1 MLSLKRIGFVLILL
15 WIVFGVTTAQA
26 QSLTIGSVQ
35 ACAASEVV
43 VPVIGDGI
51 NNIGSITLFIT
62 FNNTNITFKSVDNID
77 SQIQNMNYSLLQN
90 PVKLAFA
97 WSGVTPVSFQ
107 QKKMFDLRFSY
118 TGNSSDIV
126 FNTDCE
132 IANSKL
138 EIIPVLYN
146 NGQLL
151 SGLPQIGLQPKDT
164 LIKPG
169 ASAKFWVNASNA
181 ENYSWMESKD
191 NGSTWQVLVES
202 DIYKGTHSSELRVIS
217 IPVSFSNN
225 KYNCTINSLYCSL
238 KTSDAVLK
246 VDNQASVNE
255 NNKVDFVKLSANP
268 NPVNTTTDFCFNLPD
283 DGFTE
288 ILILDLSGKILYK
301 LGESYYLKGDHTI
314 TFDANKLAKGIYI
327 GKLVV
332 NNKITGFNTCIKLV
346 KT

>member
-1 MLSLKRIGFVLILL
+1 M
-15 WIVFGVTTAQA
+15 VFGVSTAQA

-35 ACAASEVV
+35 ACAASEVLI
-43 VPVIGDGI
+43 PVMGDGI
-51 NNIGSITLFIT
+51 ENIGSITLFIT
-62 FNNTNITFKSVDNID
+62 FDNTDITFKSVDNID
-77 SQIQNMNYSLLQN
+77 PQIQNMNYSLIQN

-107 QKKMFDLRFSY
+107 NKKLFDLRFTF
-118 TGNSSDIV
+118 TGRSSDVV

-169 ASAKFWVNASNA
+169 ASAKFMVNASNA
-181 ENYSWMESKD
+181 ENYYWMESKD
-191 NGSTWQVLVES
+191 NGSTWQVLVEG
-202 DIYKGTHSSELRVIS
+202 DMYKGTNSSELQVIS

-225 KYNCTINSLYCSL
+225 KYNCTINSLYCSI
-238 KTSDAVLK
+238 KTSDAVLT
-246 VDNQASVNE
+246 VDNQASINE
-255 NNKVDFVKLSANP
+255 NNKVDFIKFSANP
-268 NPVNTTTDFCFNLPD
+268 NPVKTTTDFCFNLPD
-283 DGFTE
+283 DGNVE

-301 LGESYYLKGDHTI
+301 LGESFYLKGDNTI
-314 TFDANKLAKGIYI
+314 KFDAYKLAAGIYI

-332 NNKITGFNTCIKLV
+332 NNKITGFSTCIKLI